1 MGYASKYGRR
11 PQEYASKAT
20 HHNIIND
27 KSVAYFLQNCDLP
40 KAAGAVDL
48 NTCEQ
53 ITIDEIA
60 QNPIRSIIAVDGGY
74 TDVFVRKEFPSS
86 TIAFFQFGALA
97 FNLADLSEISRSN
110 FIYPEQMA
118 KLKQIERIKLVLPTR
133 AVTAYQAP
141 TLTASIRMT
150 LHKFFSREPD
160 DGYLYETLKWF
171 IFHEYS
177 EPLNQWTLAGCP
189 LCDARDVVIERSAL
203 TARYT
208 MPCTNCG
215 GELFLIDVF
224 RLHEAVDDELGAG
237 GILGYVVVLIEQM
250 IIVNLIK
257 IMLDTKPILL
267 KECLLIKDGPLA
279 FFGQTANMYK
289 PMRNLIDWLIRK
301 HDLFLVGA
309 EKSGPFV
316 EHADEIANR
325 IQPGNAIVLNNDY
338 IYKYIIPGTADPNRP
353 YGATTYY
360 GSKIIYKTS
369 SSHMYVLTLP
379 TTRALANPVPV
390 DFHNMASILLNVA
403 RLRCDMYDSS
413 LIPIALVNKLVSLAD
428 HPSKKLIERFAQ
440 TVVKK

>member
-27 KSVAYFLQNCDLP
+27 KSVTYFLQHCDLP
-40 KAAGAVDL
+40 KVAGEVDL

-53 ITIDEIA
+53 VTIDETGP
-60 QNPIRSIIAVDGGY
+60 NPIRSIIAIDGGY
-74 TDVFVRKEFPSS
+74 TNVFVRKEFPSS

-97 FNLADLSEISRSN
+97 FTLDDLSEIGRSD
-110 FIYPEQMA
+110 FIFPEQMA
-118 KLKQIERIKLVLPTR
+118 KLKHIERIKLVLPTR
-133 AVTAYQAP
+133 AVTAYEAP
-141 TLTASIRMT
+141 TLTASIRTT
-150 LHKFFSREPD
+150 LHNFFSHEPD
-160 DGYLYETLKWF
+160 DEYLYETLKWF

-177 EPLNQWTLAGCP
+177 EPLNQWTLARCP
-189 LCDARDVVIERSAL
+189 LCDARDIVVERSAL

-208 MPCTNCG
+208 TPCTNCG
-215 GELFLIDVF
+215 GELFLTDVF
-224 RLHEAVDDELGAG
+224 RLHEAIDDELGAG

-250 IIVNLIK
+250 IIVNLIR
-257 IMLDTKPILL
+257 IILDTKPILL

-279 FFGQTANMYK
+279 FFGQTANMYR
-289 PMRNLIDWLIRK
+289 PMRNLVDWLIRK

-316 EHADEIANR
+316 EHADEISNK
-325 IQPGNAIVLNNDY
+325 IQPGNAIILNNDY
-338 IYKYIIPGTADPNRP
+338 IYKYIIPGTADAHRP

-360 GSKIIYKTS
+360 GSKIIYKTTAG
-369 SSHMYVLTLP
+369 HMYVLTLP
-379 TTRALANPVPV
+379 TTQVLANPLPA
-390 DFHNMASILLNVA
+390 DFHNMTSILMNVA

-413 LIPIALVNKLVSLAD
+413 LIPVALVNKLVSLAD

-440 TVVKK
+440 AAVKK

>member
-27 KSVAYFLQNCDLP
+27 KSVTYFLQHCDLP
-40 KAAGAVDL
+40 KAAGEVDL
-48 NTCEQ
+48 SACEH
-53 ITIDEIA
+53 IA
-60 QNPIRSIIAVDGGY
+60 IEESAPNPIRSIIAIDGGY

-97 FNLADLSEISRSN
+97 FNIDDLNEIGKSE
-110 FIYPEQMA
+110 FIFPEQMA

-133 AVTAYQAP
+133 AVTAYGAS
-141 TLTASIRMT
+141 TLTASIRTT
-150 LHKFFSREPD
+150 LHKFFLNEPD

-177 EPLNQWTLAGCP
+177 QPVNRWTLASCP
-189 LCDARDVVIERSAL
+189 ICDARDIVIERAAL
-203 TARYT
+203 NARYT
-208 MPCTNCG
+208 LVCTNCG
-215 GELFLIDVF
+215 GELYLIDVF
-224 RLHEAVDDELGAG
+224 RLHEAIDDELGAG
-237 GILGYVVVLIEQM
+237 GILGYVVVLLEQ
-250 IIVNLIK
+250 IIIINLIK
-257 IMLDTKPILL
+257 IMLDTKPSLL
-267 KECLLIKDGPLA
+267 QECLLIKDGPLA

-289 PMRNLIDWLIRK
+289 PMRNLVDWLVRK

-316 EHADEIANR
+316 EHADEIAGK
-325 IQPGNAIVLNNDY
+325 IKPGNAIILNNDY

-360 GSKIIYKTS
+360 GSKIIYKTAAG
-369 SSHMYVLTLP
+369 HMYVLTLP
-379 TTRALANPVPV
+379 NTQILANPGSSE
-390 DFHNMASILLNVA
+390 FHNMNTILMNVA
-403 RLRCDMYDSS
+403 RLHCDMYDSS
-413 LIPIALVNKLVSLAD
+413 LVPIALVNKLVSLAD

-440 TVVKK
+440 VAIKK